1 MPGMKRR
8 KRPTVLSIVLGVLG
22 AVALFFTFAS
32 GSIVFAVAAILFVVA
47 SLRSR
52 STETF
57 GEYRDRYEEKYGLS
71 DQTEDPGDSGDPQ
84 AK

>member
-1 MPGMKRR
+1 MPAMKRR
-8 KRPTVLSIVLGVLG
+8 KRPTVLSLILGALG

-32 GSIVFAVAAILFVVA
+32 GSIVFAVATILFVVA

-52 STETF
+52 STESF

-71 DQTEDPGDSGDPQ
+71 DQSDDQADSGDPR
-84 AK
+84 AN